1 MSAKP
6 EIHDDQVTVEI
17 DGVAYRARKGE
28 MIIRVAD
35 AAGVVIPRFCYHPK
49 LPVAANCRM
58 CLVEVERAPKPLP
71 ACATPVTDGM
81 KVFTRSPRAIAAQKA
96 VMEFL
101 LINHPLDCPICDQGG
116 ECELQDL
123 SLGFGSS
130 VSRFAEKKR
139 VVADH
144 DLGPLIATD
153 MTRCIH
159 CTRCIRFLEVI
170 AGQKELGGIGR
181 GEHMR
186 IDTYVERAIGSEMS
200 GNVIDVC
207 PVGALTSKPFR
218 FTARAWELREYAA
231 VAPHDSMGSHIAL
244 HTRGGRVMRVVPREE
259 ESINEVWIS
268 DRDRYSYQGLYA
280 ADRLTAPMVRR
291 GDRLEPVEWDV
302 ALEAVAD
309 GLRRAVT
316 EGGPD
321 AIGVLV
327 SPTATLEELYL
338 LNRLVRGLGSSN
350 IDHRLRQTDFRN
362 QEQAPAFPSLGLPI
376 EALERV
382 DAALL
387 VGSNVRHEQ
396 PIAAHRLRKAALAGA
411 KVLFVNPLDF
421 EFHFPVAERIVA
433 DPAGMVRA
441 VAGIAKALG
450 AGGAGDTPAARDF
463 LKEIR
468 PAPAERAIAQAL
480 REGERASVLLGALAA
495 AHPDYS
501 LLRALAMRIAAA
513 AGATFGELP
522 EAANSA
528 GAWIAGAVPHRDA
541 GAVPVLP
548 AGRDARAMI
557 ESPPQALVLFNVEPE
572 FDCHD
577 AAAARRAAHA
587 SAFTVVMGS
596 YGSEAAREYADV
608 LLPVAAFAETSG
620 TFVNAEG
627 RWQGF
632 RGAATPPGEAR
643 PGWKVL
649 RVLGNLL
656 GLPGFDYADSAQVCD
671 ELRAKAGGLTAEW
684 RGEPGDIDIVES
696 ARVTGLFRI
705 GEAPIYRTDPLVR
718 RASALQKTELA
729 RDAVCRIAP
738 KEAARL
744 GLADAARVEV
754 MQGEAHAVLPLV
766 VDERVPEGCAWIP
779 AATPGSAALGPS
791 IGPVSLRVA
800 P

>member
-35 AAGVVIPRFCYHPK
+35 AAGVVIPRFCYHHK

-123 SLGFGSS
+123 ALGFGSS

-144 DLGPLIATD
+144 NLGPLIATD
-153 MTRCIH
+153 MTRCIQ

-218 FTARAWELREYAA
+218 FTARAWELREHAA

-244 HTRGGRVMRVVPREE
+244 HTLQGRVMRVVPREE

-291 GDRLEPVEWDV
+291 GDRLEPVEWDA

-321 AIGVLV
+321 AIGVLAA
-327 SPTATLEELYL
+327 PTATIEELYL
-338 LNRLVRGLGSSN
+338 LNRLVRGLGSAN
-350 IDHRLRQTDFRN
+350 IDHRLRQTDFRD
-362 QEQAPAFPSLGLPI
+362 QERAPAFPSLGLPI
-376 EALERV
+376 AALERV
-382 DAALL
+382 DAVLL
-387 VGSNVRHEQ
+387 IGSNVRHEQ
-396 PIAAHRLRKAALAGA
+396 PIAAHRLRKAALGGG
-411 KVLFVNPLDF
+411 KILFVNPLDF
-421 EFHFPVAERIVA
+421 EFHFPVAEKIVA

-450 AGGAGDTPAARDF
+450 AGGAGDTPAAREF
-463 LKEIR
+463 FKEIR
-468 PAPAERAIAQAL
+468 PAPGERAVAQAL
-480 REGERASVLLGALAA
+480 KDGERAGVLLGALAV

-501 LLRALAMRIAAA
+501 VLRALAARIATA
-513 AGATFGELP
+513 AGASLGELP

-541 GAVPVLP
+541 GAVPVA

-557 ESPPQALVLFNVEPE
+557 ESPPQALVLFDVEPE

-577 AAAARRAAHA
+577 AAAARRAAQA
-587 SAFTVVMGS
+587 SAFTVVMGA
-596 YGSEAAREYADV
+596 YGNEAAREYADV
-608 LLPVAAFAETSG
+608 MLPVAAFAETSG

-632 RGAATPPGEAR
+632 RGVAAPPGEAR

-656 GLPGFDYADSAQVCD
+656 GLAGFDYADSAEVCD
-671 ELRAKAGGLTAEW
+671 ELRRKAGGLVPGG
-684 RGEPGDIDIVES
+684 RGEPGEIGEIT
-696 ARVTGLFRI
+696 RVPGLFRI
-705 GEAPIYRTDPLVR
+705 GDVPIYRTDALVR
-718 RASALQKTELA
+718 RASALQQTELA

-744 GLADAARVEV
+744 GLVDAARVEV